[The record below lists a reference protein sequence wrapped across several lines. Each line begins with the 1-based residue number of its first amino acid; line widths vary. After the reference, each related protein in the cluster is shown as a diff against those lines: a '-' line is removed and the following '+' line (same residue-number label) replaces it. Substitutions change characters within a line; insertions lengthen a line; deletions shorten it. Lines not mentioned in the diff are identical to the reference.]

1 MGDAGGARPLFNP
14 CPPPACQQFV
24 LASPASR
31 AVPHPRM
38 ANAKHS
44 NIPAWGGGA
53 GSRLASTAAAKKL
66 QTVKDRQQGRSASAA
81 GFRPSEQPST
91 ATSACTASW

>member
-1 MGDAGGARPLFNP
+1 
-14 CPPPACQQFV
+14 
-24 LASPASR
+24 
-31 AVPHPRM
+31 M

-91 ATSACTASW
+91 ATSACAASW